1 MVPARRA
8 MPAMTSALVAIC
20 GTHFGDTNDAASML
34 AKPALVRR
42 STSSIF
48 TSAGTLSFSFCRPS
62 RGPTS
67 TILTCFGK
75 LVFISISP
83 VAVDHA
89 VDHFARLDL
98 ADFFADLLHAFAP
111 QRQRRDVR
119 RDRDARLLPERMLRR
134 QGLVAEHVERGGGD
148 VAGLDQRE
156 QVRLGDVGTARHVDD
171 VSTG

>member
-34 AKPALVRR
+34 AKPALLKR
-42 STSSIF
+42 STSAIF

-67 TILTCFGK
+67 TILTCCGK
-75 LVFISISP
+75 FVFISISP
-83 VAVDHA
+83 VAIDHA

-98 ADFFADLLHAFAP
+98 ADFFANLLHAFAP

-119 RDRDARLLPERMLRR
+119 REIGRA
-134 QGLVAEHVERGGGD
+134 HV
-148 VAGLDQRE
+148 
-156 QVRLGDVGTARHVDD
+156 
-171 VSTG
+171 

>member
-34 AKPALVRR
+34 AKPALLKR

-67 TILTCFGK
+67 TILTCRGK
-75 LVFISISP
+75 CVFILISP

-89 VDHFARLDL
+89 VDHFDHCARLDL

-119 RDRDARLLPERMLRR
+119 RDRDARLLPERVRR
-134 QGLVAEHVERGGGD
+134 QGFVAEHVQRRRRD
-148 VAGLDQRE
+148 MARLD
-156 QVRLGDVGTARHVDD
+156 
-171 VSTG
+171 